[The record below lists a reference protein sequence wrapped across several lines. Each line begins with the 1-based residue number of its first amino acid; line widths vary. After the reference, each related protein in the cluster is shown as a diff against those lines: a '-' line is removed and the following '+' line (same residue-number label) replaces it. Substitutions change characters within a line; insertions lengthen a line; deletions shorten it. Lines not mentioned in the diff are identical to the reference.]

1 MAALGSIEVLREKE
15 SGPVFVLRI
24 PGQQGVGARVELHSR
39 HGCDCGCGGGW
50 DHGRARA
57 ELRNIGE
64 LIRVGLWSPPT
75 PPTRRRRRRDR
86 SNPTFAVYAQKW
98 LKAKISGELGPKA
111 GIATRTA
118 ELYESQLRI
127 HLVPFFGPRLLRDI
141 DREICQSFKAE
152 KMREARELATAIA
165 AGADLRDH
173 RGQRMKPLAP
183 TSIKKLID
191 LLAMVLGNAVED
203 GLIPANPAR
212 GRRMRIEVPRPRR
225 PFLELDELAD
235 LLDAAA
241 ELDQT
246 VQVPYASDPDGTTR
260 SVVREKLS
268 MGMRP
273 SVIAAELEL
282 SKSTV
287 SWHMSRMPASAPPV
301 YRAHLVVCE
310 LLARTGLRV
319 GEMRALRIADVLLDA
334 TTGAHLRVTDS
345 KTEAGVRDVQLSPR
359 LVAVLSEHLYRLRA
373 SGLPHTG
380 SAFLLPNSKGGKITA
395 RRVRVVLAAAIA
407 RANELRAR
415 RARPALPLLTPH
427 GLRRT
432 YVSIALLANQFDV
445 KWVMGQVGHSDSR
458 MTMEVYAQLSHR
470 IRREHGMNLDRL
482 ILRARRQSLAS
493 RPEPL
498 GRTST

>member
-1 MAALGSIEVLREKE
+1 MTALGSIEVLRDDDV
-15 SGPVFVLRI
+15 GPVFVLRV

-64 LIRVGLWSPPT
+64 LMRVGLWSPPA
-75 PPTRRRRRRDR
+75 PPNHRRRRRRRPDL
-86 SNPTFAVYAQKW
+86 TFAAYAQKW

-111 GIATRTA
+111 GIAPRTA

-141 DREICQSFKAE
+141 DREICQSFKAK
-152 KMREARELATAIA
+152 KMREARDLATAIS
-165 AGADLRDH
+165 AGADLRDR
-173 RGQRMKPLAP
+173 RGQRIKPLAP
-183 TSIKKLID
+183 ASIKKLID
-191 LLAMVLGNAVED
+191 LLAMVLSSAVED

-235 LLDAAA
+235 LLNAAA
-241 ELDQT
+241 DLDQA
-246 VQVPYASDPDGTTR
+246 VSVPCATGPEGAMR
-260 SVVREKLS
+260 RAVREKTS
-268 MGMRP
+268 VGMRP
-273 SVIAAELEL
+273 SAIAAQLGL
-282 SKSTV
+282 SKSAV
-287 SWHMSRMPASAPPV
+287 SWHLSQLHSSAPPA
-301 YRAHLVVCE
+301 YSAHVVVCE

-319 GEMRALRIADVLLDA
+319 GEMRALRISDVLLDS
-334 TTGAHLRVTDS
+334 TTGAHLRINRS
-345 KTEAGVRDVQLSPR
+345 KTDAGVRDVQLSPQ
-359 LVAVLSEHLYRLRA
+359 LVAILTEHICRLRI

-395 RRVRVVLAAAIA
+395 RRVRVLLAAAIA
-407 RANELRAR
+407 RANEHRVR

-427 GLRRT
+427 ALRRT

-470 IRREHGMNLDRL
+470 ARREHGVNLDRL
-482 ILRARRQSLAS
+482 ILQAQSQLVAS
-493 RPEPL
+493 RAEPL
-498 GRTST
+498 GSDSK